1 MFYFFEIFN
10 RFKYLFISFF
20 FVFFLCYVYKDILLV
35 IFLYSIIENKDGN
48 LNIFEI
54 NNFIY
59 THPTEIFNMYLL
71 LVSYFSCLF
80 IIPFFLW
87 LLLDFFKQ
95 SFYKKEYEKIKI
107 LSFYLLLL
115 FFFLN
120 FFGLFYIFPNFWLIL
135 DSFNKSLFLNMLFEL
150 KLNDYII
157 FLLSFLTLLNF
168 IYLLF
173 YILFYFIKSIG
184 LKKLIDWKKL
194 FVFFNIVFSTLLSPP
209 DIYSQL
215 TVLFLLLF
223 LFEFLLFMYIVILKN
238 KKYIKKVK
246 Y

>member
-1 MFYFFEIFN
+1 
-10 RFKYLFISFF
+10 
-20 FVFFLCYVYKDILLV
+20 
-35 IFLYSIIENKDGN
+35 
-48 LNIFEI
+48 
-54 NNFIY
+54 
-59 THPTEIFNMYLL
+59 
-71 LVSYFSCLF
+71 
-80 IIPFFLW
+80 
-87 LLLDFFKQ
+87 
-95 SFYKKEYEKIKI
+95 
-107 LSFYLLLL
+107 
-115 FFFLN
+115 
-120 FFGLFYIFPNFWLIL
+120 
-135 DSFNKSLFLNMLFEL
+135 LFLNMLFEL